1 MLDYKNVKIAD
12 EVIIVEKQ
20 ENYRCWC
27 YSWSHERG
35 EKIRGEYYHQ
45 GYVVDAGNKKMLE
58 TALSWADTRAY
69 NEEKDEWE
77 DTYLPGIEHRYK
89 NGQFEITLCDS
100 ADGSSQGGKLAFWNC
115 IITCPDGKEFLVG
128 INADILLELL
138 LENTFVNGK
147 CQNKVYLGRIAGKQV
162 GAFTENMELFAQ
174 AQKDEAKRQAN
185 ANGDSKYK
193 PGDIVKT
200 LTETQVYLGEVYC
213 AGEEIPGEY
222 WAEHKINIYNN
233 PPVRHV
239 FIDLEDNNEL
249 SKYIY
254 DEGIKK
260 TKPKRIVDG
269 HIDLAD
275 TAYNY
280 IVKLAD
286 QKIAECQKEKWQ
298 GDWIKDYNFRKLRLA
313 NTAEEAKQKQDEV
326 IKSFTERY
334 HGAYNSHVKI
344 ERID

>member
-1 MLDYKNVKIAD
+1 MVDYKNVKIAD
-12 EVIIVEKQ
+12 EIIIVEKQ
-20 ENYRCWC
+20 EKYKCWIAK
-27 YSWSHERG
+27 WAHERG
-35 EKIRGEYYHQ
+35 EKIRGEGYHQ
-45 GYVVDAGNKKMLE
+45 GYIVDAGNKKMLE
-58 TALSWADTRAY
+58 SAMSWAETTSY
-69 NEEKDEWE
+69 NEEKGEWGNKKLE
-77 DTYLPGIEHRYK
+77 GIQHSYK

-100 ADGSSQGGKLAFWNC
+100 ADNSSQSGKLAFWNC

-185 ANGDSKYK
+185 ANGSSKYV

-200 LTETQVYLGEVYC
+200 LTSSQVYLGEVYC
-213 AGEEIPGEY
+213 GGEEIPGEY
-222 WAEHKINIYNN
+222 WAEHKIHIYNK
-233 PPVRHV
+233 PQVRYI
-239 FIDLEDNNEL
+239 FIDLDRDGEMEE
-249 SKYIY
+249 YIY

-269 HIDLAD
+269 HMNLNG
-275 TAYNY
+275 TAYDY

-286 QKIAECQKEKWQ
+286 QKIASCKKDSWQ
-298 GDWIKDYNFRKLRLA
+298 GDWIKDYEFRKLRLA
-313 NTAEEAKQKQDEV
+313 NTAEEAIQKQDKV
-326 IKSFTERY
+326 IESFTKRY
-334 HGAYNSHVKI
+334 HSAYNSHVKI